1 MTFWDTILSTINF
14 LNSTFS
20 AHTDYASYILSDS
33 NFVVLT
39 TFYYKIQQ
47 FTNFIQL
54 LLSSVYS
61 PIFLSVSSSTFSA
74 LCIAFKFLVLIALLI
89 FIRGGIPRYRF
100 DHLTKV
106 GWIKYLSLV
115 LASMLIQFLLMWM
128 C

>member
-14 LNSTFS
+14 LHSTFS
-20 AHTDYASYILSDS
+20 LHTDYTSYILSDS
-33 NFVVLT
+33 TFVLFT
-39 TFYYKIQQ
+39 TFYYKVQQ
-47 FTNFIQL
+47 LTNFIQL
-54 LLSSVYS
+54 VLNSIYS
-61 PIFLSVSSSTFSA
+61 PIFLSVSSSTFNA
-74 LCIAFKFLVLIALLI
+74 LCIALKFLLLIALLI